1 VAPPGNQAATEK
13 TNINLYHSENPVYS
27 PKVGHDF
34 PGETFRVLK
43 DKEDREFGEDR
54 TRHLVL
60 KAWDRF
66 GGR

>member
-1 VAPPGNQAATEK
+1 MS
-13 TNINLYHSENPVYS
+13 IS
-27 PKVGHDF
+27 
-34 PGETFRVLK
+34 GETFRVLK
-43 DKEDREFGEDR
+43 DKEEREFGEDH